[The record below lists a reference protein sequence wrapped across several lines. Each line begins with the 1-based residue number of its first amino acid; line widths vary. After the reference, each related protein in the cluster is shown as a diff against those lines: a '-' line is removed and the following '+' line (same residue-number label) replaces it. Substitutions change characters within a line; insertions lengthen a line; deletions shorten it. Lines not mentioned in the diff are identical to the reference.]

1 MPTPMDAMLGLV
13 VAAIGL
19 LTLVISFSI
28 AETRKRVAGYGLAG
42 LVTVVGLFYYVSAEV
57 RGFEMRRRIAN
68 IQRQQQ
74 VNLDE
79 IQRRLQEQSKQQGGA
94 PAVPAAT
101 PPKR

>member
-19 LTLVISFSI
+19 LTMVVAFGLSDAQKKTISYVLSGIVI
-28 AETRKRVAGYGLAG
+28 VAGLY
-42 LVTVVGLFYYVSAEV
+42 YYVSSEL
-57 RGFEMRRRIAN
+57 RGFQMRRRIAN

-79 IQRRLQEQSKQQGGA
+79 IQKRLQDSQGQQGKA
-94 PAVPAAT
+94 PAPVIPS
-101 PPKR
+101 KK